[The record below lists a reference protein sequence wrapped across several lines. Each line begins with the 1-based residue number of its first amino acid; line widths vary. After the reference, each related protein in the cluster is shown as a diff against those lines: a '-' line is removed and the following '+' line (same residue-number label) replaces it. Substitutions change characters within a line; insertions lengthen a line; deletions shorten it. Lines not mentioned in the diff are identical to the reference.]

1 METRSATTQGQI
13 DKVRDD
19 KAEKVASLLKDILD
33 RATEELGE
41 WDGIQYAHLPV
52 AMNGFW
58 YIQKYAEEAL
68 ETLA

>member
-1 METRSATTQGQI
+1 MDTIQEAVEQGQ
-13 DKVRDD
+13 RD